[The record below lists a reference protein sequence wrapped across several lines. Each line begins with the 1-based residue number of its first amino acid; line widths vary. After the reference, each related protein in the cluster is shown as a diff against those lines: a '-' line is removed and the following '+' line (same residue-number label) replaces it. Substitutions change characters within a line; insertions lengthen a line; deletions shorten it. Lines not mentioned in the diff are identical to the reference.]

1 MPDLVA
7 LLKTGYNTSLKLWL
21 FVKKGRLFMQPNQM
35 TTMLKEAIESARQI
49 CISKKQQQLS
59 LSHVLLAL
67 IEQENGIV
75 PQIFA
80 RLGSNLQ
87 AIVSDLKTNIDNEPK
102 VSGATSDEIYLAP
115 NLQKAFDDSAQI
127 AKSLGDT
134 FISTEAA
141 LLALA
146 KVGNTKSLL
155 ERHKIDE
162 RKIKEA
168 ILYVR
173 KGTSVV
179 DENPESK
186 MGVLEK
192 YTRNLTNE
200 ARSGKLDPVIGR
212 DEEIR
217 RTMQVLSRR
226 TKNNPV
232 LIGEPGVGKT
242 AIAEGIASRIAVADV
257 PESLKDRDLLSL
269 DLGALIAGTK
279 YRGEFEDRLK
289 SLIKELQKSEGKYIL
304 FIDELH
310 TLVGAGGAEGAM
322 DASNMLKPAL
332 ARGELRCIGA
342 TTLDEYRK
350 HIEKDAALERRFQ
363 PVLIEEPSVED
374 TISILR
380 GLKER
385 YELHHGIRITDG
397 AIVAA
402 CTLSNRYITGRQ
414 LPDKAIDLIDE
425 SASALKMQIESVP
438 QELDELERHVARLE
452 IAKQAL
458 MREKDPLSQKRLVET
473 EKELAQN
480 KEKATS
486 LRAKWLNEKDRLTE
500 IKNIKTR
507 SEKLRHEIE
516 MAQRQGDFEGAA
528 KLQYGDLFQLDAQ
541 LKEKEGTLKESQK
554 SQSFLREEV
563 TEEDI
568 AAVVS
573 RWTGIPMQKM
583 LEGEADRLLR
593 MEDRLAERVIGQ
605 KEAIV
610 VVSNAI
616 RRSRAGLSEEN
627 KPIGS
632 FMFLGPTGVGKTEL
646 AKSLA
651 HFLFDDEHAM
661 VRIDMSEYMERH
673 AAARLIGAPPGYVG
687 FEEGGQLTESVRR
700 RPYAVILFD
709 EIEKAHPEVF
719 NILLQL
725 LDDGR
730 LTDGQGR
737 VVDFKN
743 TVILMTSNIG
753 SQYLLEGVTKTVQEQ
768 VLRELKAHFR
778 PEFLNRI
785 DDIIMFHGLTQDDLT
800 LIVDIQLKKLKQRLK
815 NKELDLQVSDEV
827 KTKLSHIGF
836 DPAFGARPL
845 KRVIQRELVDPIS
858 RALLEGKYKPGHTV
872 NVALGD
878 DKIVLS

>member
-1 MPDLVA
+1 MRPH
-7 LLKTGYNTSLKLWL
+7 
-21 FVKKGRLFMQPNQM
+21 QM
-35 TTMLKEAIESARQI
+35 TTMLKEAIESAHQI
-49 CISKKQQQLS
+49 CISKSQQQLS
-59 LSHVLLAL
+59 LSHVLLTL
-67 IEQENGIV
+67 IEQKNGIV

-80 RLGSNLQ
+80 RLGSNTQ
-87 AIVSDLKTNIDNEPK
+87 AIVSDLKTNIENEPK
-102 VSGATSDEIYLAP
+102 LSGTTSNEIYLAP
-115 NLQKAFDDSAQI
+115 NLQKAFDDSAKI
-127 AKSLGDT
+127 AKSLGDAY
-134 FISTEAA
+134 ISTEAA
-141 LLALA
+141 LLALS

-162 RKIKEA
+162 QQIKEA

-173 KGTSVV
+173 KGASVI

-186 MGVLEK
+186 MDVLEK

-242 AIAEGIASRIAVADV
+242 AIAEGIASRIAIADV

-269 DLGALIAGTK
+269 DLAALIAGTK

-289 SLIKELQKSEGKYIL
+289 SLLKELQKSEGQYIL

-310 TLVGAGGAEGAM
+310 TLVGAGGSEGAM

-342 TTLDEYRK
+342 TTLNEYRK

-374 TISILR
+374 AISILR

-402 CTLSNRYITGRQ
+402 CILSNRYITGRQ

-458 MREKDPLSQKRLVET
+458 MREKDPLSQTRLAET
-473 EKELAQN
+473 EMDLAQN

-486 LRAKWLNEKDRLTE
+486 LRVKWLNEKDRLTE
-500 IKNIKTR
+500 IKNIKTK

-528 KLQYGDLFQLDAQ
+528 KLQYGNLFQLEAQ

-554 SQSFLREEV
+554 SNSFLREEV

-568 AAVVS
+568 ATVVS

-593 MEDRLAERVIGQ
+593 MEDRIAERVIGQ
-605 KEAIV
+605 KEAIA

-651 HFLFDDEHAM
+651 HFLFDDENAM
-661 VRIDMSEYMERH
+661 IRIDMSEYMERH
-673 AAARLIGAPPGYVG
+673 AVSRLIGAPPGYVG
-687 FEEGGQLTESVRR
+687 FEEGGQLTENIRR
-700 RPYAVILFD
+700 RPYAVILLD
-709 EIEKAHPEVF
+709 EIEKAHSEVF

-737 VVDFKN
+737 VIDFKN
-743 TVILMTSNIG
+743 TVVLMTSNIG
-753 SQYLLEGVTKTVQEQ
+753 SQYLLEGLTKTSQEQ
-768 VLRELKAHFR
+768 VMRELKAHFR

-785 DDIIMFHGLTQDDLT
+785 DDIILFHGLTQDDLT
-800 LIVDIQLKKLKQRLK
+800 LIIDIQLKKLKQRLK
-815 NKELDLQVSDEV
+815 NKDLDLQVADEV
-827 KTKLSHIGF
+827 KTKLAHIGF
-836 DPAFGARPL
+836 DSAFGARPL
-845 KRVIQRELVDPIS
+845 KRVIQRELIDPIS
-858 RALLEGKYKPGHTV
+858 RALLEGKYKTGQMV
-872 NVALGD
+872 NVKIKNEKIALA
-878 DKIVLS
+878 